1 MELVCLSKGG
11 DPRVLTS
18 LEASQRPKEGG
29 QFKTHCKR
37 ESLPKAVVFGYPKY
51 FLRGH
56 LF

>member
-1 MELVCLSKGG
+1 MGIPEFLIPGI
-11 DPRVLTS
+11 
-18 LEASQRPKEGG
+18 LEVALEESQGPEEGG

-37 ESLPKAVVFGYPKY
+37 ESLPKAVVFGYFKY